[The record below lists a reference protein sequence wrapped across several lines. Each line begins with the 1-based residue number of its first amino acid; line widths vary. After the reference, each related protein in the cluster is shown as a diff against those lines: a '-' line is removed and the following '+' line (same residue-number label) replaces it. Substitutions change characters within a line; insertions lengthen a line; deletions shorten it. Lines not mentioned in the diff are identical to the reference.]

1 MVVLEE
7 WLFGQFDVGK
17 VLFVQ
22 LDEVIVSIGSTKLS
36 PLKIVL
42 IHHPVLT
49 QAKCQG
55 FVMA

>member
-1 MVVLEE
+1 MQRLALLEVSSFVTVISMVVSEE

-36 PLKIVL
+36 PLKIV
-42 IHHPVLT
+42 
-49 QAKCQG
+49 
-55 FVMA
+55 